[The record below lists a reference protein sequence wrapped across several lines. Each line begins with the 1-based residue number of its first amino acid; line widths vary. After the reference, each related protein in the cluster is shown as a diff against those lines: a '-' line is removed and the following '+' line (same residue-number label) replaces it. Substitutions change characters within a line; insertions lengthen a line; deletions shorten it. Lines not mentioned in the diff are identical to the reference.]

1 MDVFCTGPRS
11 SKWAS
16 LGCYT
21 WSGRDTGVPMS
32 ADCVLLLALH
42 KVLKERGGGVQNE
55 AFIDDVNGGGA
66 LLGECSGG
74 E

>member
-1 MDVFCTGPRS
+1 
-11 SKWAS
+11 
-16 LGCYT
+16 
-21 WSGRDTGVPMS
+21 MS